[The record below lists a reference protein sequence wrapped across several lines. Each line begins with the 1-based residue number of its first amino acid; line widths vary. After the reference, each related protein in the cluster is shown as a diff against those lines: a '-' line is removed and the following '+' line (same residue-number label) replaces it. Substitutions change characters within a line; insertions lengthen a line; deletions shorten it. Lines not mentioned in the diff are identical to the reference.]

1 VETVLVLFVLFSI
14 KHFLA
19 DFVFQSNTMVEQKG
33 TYGAFGGL
41 QHAFTHAMLTAFLLL
56 PVIPLI
62 MVVLKLAFLDGV
74 IHYHIDW
81 AKQQFS
87 KGYTPA
93 DKSFWFWLGL
103 DQMLHQLTYVIIIG
117 WVVITI

>member
-1 VETVLVLFVLFSI
+1 VETVIILLLLFSI

-19 DFVFQSNTMVEQKG
+19 DFVFQSNTMVQEKG
-33 TYGAFGGL
+33 TYGAMGGL

-56 PVIPLI
+56 PVIPVV
-62 MVVLKLAFLDGV
+62 MVVLKIAFIDGI

-81 AKQQFS
+81 IKQKAS

-93 DKSFWFWLGL
+93 DKAFWFWLGL
-103 DQMLHQLTYVIIIG
+103 DQMLHYITYLVITA